1 MALLSVDGLSVAYGS
16 QPALEQ
22 VSFTLAP
29 GEILGVVGGSGSGK
43 STFLLAIA
51 GLLAGNARIT
61 SGRIVHPA
69 ADLFP
74 QLRRMLP
81 ECLRAHFQGAALN
94 ERALSALRGN
104 AIGMIFQ
111 DPAASF
117 CPVRTIGDQ
126 LHETLNAQH
135 PCSRAESDAAAAAL
149 FTQLGLAAPEKL
161 LSSYPFAL
169 SGGMSQRVALAIA
182 MLLNPALLLADE
194 PTSALDMISQRQVLD
209 ALSFLRQKNGS
220 AIVLVTHN
228 IGVCERLADQV
239 IVLQS
244 GRIVEAGPTAQVF
257 SSPQAA
263 YTKELLAAVPRLRR
277 K

>member
-1 MALLSVDGLSVAYGS
+1 MTLLSVDGLSVAYGS

-43 STFLLAIA
+43 STLLRAIA

-61 SGRIVHPA
+61 SGCIS
-69 ADLFP
+69 
-74 QLRRMLP
+74 
-81 ECLRAHFQGAALN
+81 FQGAALS
-94 ERALSALRGN
+94 ERALRALRGN

-126 LHETLNAQH
+126 IHEALNAQH
-135 PCSRAESDAAAAAL
+135 HCSRAESDAAAAAL
-149 FTQLGLAAPEKL
+149 FTQLGLAAPEKIL
-161 LSSYPFAL
+161 TSYPFAL

-209 ALSFLRQKNGS
+209 ALSFLRQKNDS

>member
-1 MALLSVDGLSVAYGS
+1 MTLLSVDGLSVAYGS

-43 STFLLAIA
+43 STLLRAIA

-61 SGRIVHPA
+61 SGCIS
-69 ADLFP
+69 
-74 QLRRMLP
+74 
-81 ECLRAHFQGAALN
+81 FQGAALS
-94 ERALSALRGN
+94 ERALRGN

>member
-22 VSFTLAP
+22 VSFNLAP

-43 STFLLAIA
+43 STLLLAIA

-61 SGRIVHPA
+61 SGRIS
-69 ADLFP
+69 
-74 QLRRMLP
+74 
-81 ECLRAHFQGAALN
+81 FQGAALS
-94 ERALSALRGN
+94 ERALRGN

-126 LHETLNAQH
+126 IHEALNAQH
-135 PCSRAESDAAAAAL
+135 HCSRAESDAAAAAL

>member
-1 MALLSVDGLSVAYGS
+1 M
-16 QPALEQ
+16 
-22 VSFTLAP
+22 
-29 GEILGVVGGSGSGK
+29 
-43 STFLLAIA
+43 
-51 GLLAGNARIT
+51 
-61 SGRIVHPA
+61 
-69 ADLFP
+69 
-74 QLRRMLP
+74 
-81 ECLRAHFQGAALN
+81 
-94 ERALSALRGN
+94 
-104 AIGMIFQ
+104 
-111 DPAASF
+111 
-117 CPVRTIGDQ
+117 RTIGDQ

-135 PCSRAESDAAAAAL
+135 LCSRAESDAAAAAL
-149 FTQLGLAAPEKL
+149 LTQLGLTAPEKIL
-161 LSSYPFAL
+161 ISYPYAL

>member
-43 STFLLAIA
+43 STLLRAIA

-61 SGRIVHPA
+61 SGCI
-69 ADLFP
+69 F
-74 QLRRMLP
+74 
-81 ECLRAHFQGAALN
+81 FQGEALN
-94 ERALSALRGN
+94 QRALREN

>member
-1 MALLSVDGLSVAYGS
+1 MAFLSVDGLSVAYGS

-22 VSFTLAP
+22 VSFNLAP

-43 STFLLAIA
+43 STLLRAIA

-61 SGRIVHPA
+61 SGRIS
-69 ADLFP
+69 
-74 QLRRMLP
+74 
-81 ECLRAHFQGAALN
+81 FQGAAQS
-94 ERALSALRGN
+94 ERALRGN

-194 PTSALDMISQRQVLD
+194 PTSALDMISQRQMLD

>member
-22 VSFTLAP
+22 VSFNLAP

-43 STFLLAIA
+43 STLLRAIA

-61 SGRIVHPA
+61 SGSIS
-69 ADLFP
+69 
-74 QLRRMLP
+74 
-81 ECLRAHFQGAALN
+81 FQGAALS
-94 ERALSALRGN
+94 ERALRGN

-126 LHETLNAQH
+126 IHEALNAQH
-135 PCSRAESDAAAAAL
+135 HCSRAESDAAAAAL
-149 FTQLGLAAPEKL
+149 FTQLGLAAPEKIL
-161 LSSYPFAL
+161 TSYPFAL

-194 PTSALDMISQRQVLD
+194 PTSALDRISQRQVLD
-209 ALSFLRQKNGS
+209 ALSFLRQKNDS

>member
-22 VSFTLAP
+22 VSFNLAP

-43 STFLLAIA
+43 STLLRAIA

-61 SGRIVHPA
+61 SGCIA
-69 ADLFP
+69 
-74 QLRRMLP
+74 
-81 ECLRAHFQGAALN
+81 FQGAALS
-94 ERALSALRGN
+94 ERALRGN

>member
-43 STFLLAIA
+43 STLLRAIA

-61 SGRIVHPA
+61 SGCIS
-69 ADLFP
+69 
-74 QLRRMLP
+74 
-81 ECLRAHFQGAALN
+81 FQGAALS
-94 ERALSALRGN
+94 ERALRGN

-209 ALSFLRQKNGS
+209 ALSFLRQKNDS
-220 AIVLVTHN
+220 AIVFVTHN

>member
-43 STFLLAIA
+43 STLLRAIS

-61 SGRIVHPA
+61 GGRIS
-69 ADLFP
+69 
-74 QLRRMLP
+74 
-81 ECLRAHFQGAALN
+81 FQGAALN
-94 ERALSALRGN
+94 ERALRGN

-126 LHETLNAQH
+126 LHEALNAQH

-149 FTQLGLAAPEKL
+149 FAQLGLAAPEKL
-161 LSSYPFAL
+161 LTSYPFAL

>member
-1 MALLSVDGLSVAYGS
+1 MTLLSVDGLSVAYGS

-61 SGRIVHPA
+61 SGRIV
-69 ADLFP
+69 
-74 QLRRMLP
+74 
-81 ECLRAHFQGAALN
+81 FQGAALS
-94 ERALSALRGN
+94 ERALRGN

-149 FTQLGLAAPEKL
+149 FTQLGLAAPEKIL
-161 LSSYPFAL
+161 TSYPFAL

>member
-1 MALLSVDGLSVAYGS
+1 
-16 QPALEQ
+16 
-22 VSFTLAP
+22 
-29 GEILGVVGGSGSGK
+29 
-43 STFLLAIA
+43 
-51 GLLAGNARIT
+51 
-61 SGRIVHPA
+61 
-69 ADLFP
+69 
-74 QLRRMLP
+74 
-81 ECLRAHFQGAALN
+81 
-94 ERALSALRGN
+94 
-104 AIGMIFQ
+104 MIFQ

-126 LHETLNAQH
+126 LHETLNARH

-149 FTQLGLAAPEKL
+149 FTQLGLAAPEKIL
-161 LSSYPFAL
+161 TATFAL

-194 PTSALDMISQRQVLD
+194 PTSALDMISRRQVLD

-244 GRIVEAGPTAQVF
+244 GRIVEAGRRRRF
-257 SSPQAA
+257 S
-263 YTKELLAAVPRLRR
+263 LRR
-277 K
+277 RQRTLKNCSQQCRD

>member
-43 STFLLAIA
+43 STLLLAIV

-61 SGRIVHPA
+61 SGCIS
-69 ADLFP
+69 
-74 QLRRMLP
+74 
-81 ECLRAHFQGAALN
+81 FQGAALS
-94 ERALSALRGN
+94 ERALRGN

-149 FTQLGLAAPEKL
+149 FTQLGLAAPEKIL
-161 LSSYPFAL
+161 TSYPFAL

>member
-22 VSFTLAP
+22 VSFNLAP

-43 STFLLAIA
+43 STLLRAIA
-51 GLLAGNARIT
+51 GLLAGNTRIT
-61 SGRIVHPA
+61 SGRIS
-69 ADLFP
+69 
-74 QLRRMLP
+74 
-81 ECLRAHFQGAALN
+81 FQGAALS
-94 ERALSALRGN
+94 ERALRGN

>member
-1 MALLSVDGLSVAYGS
+1 
-16 QPALEQ
+16 
-22 VSFTLAP
+22 
-29 GEILGVVGGSGSGK
+29 
-43 STFLLAIA
+43 
-51 GLLAGNARIT
+51 
-61 SGRIVHPA
+61 
-69 ADLFP
+69 
-74 QLRRMLP
+74 MLP
-81 ECLRAHFQGAALN
+81 
-94 ERALSALRGN
+94 
-104 AIGMIFQ
+104 
-111 DPAASF
+111 P
-117 CPVRTIGDQ
+117 
-126 LHETLNAQH
+126 
-135 PCSRAESDAAAAAL
+135 AAL
-149 FTQLGLAAPEKL
+149 FTQLGFTAPEKIL
-161 LSSYPFAL
+161 TSYPFAL

-182 MLLNPALLLADE
+182 VLLNPALLLADE

>member
-16 QPALEQ
+16 QPVLEQ
-22 VSFTLAP
+22 VSFNLAP

-43 STFLLAIA
+43 STLLRAIA

-61 SGRIVHPA
+61 SGCIS
-69 ADLFP
+69 
-74 QLRRMLP
+74 
-81 ECLRAHFQGAALN
+81 FQGAALN
-94 ERALSALRGN
+94 ALRGN

-126 LHETLNAQH
+126 IHEALNAQH
-135 PCSRAESDAAAAAL
+135 HCSRAESDAAAAAL
-149 FTQLGLAAPEKL
+149 FTQLGLAAPEKIL
-161 LSSYPFAL
+161 TSYPFAL

-220 AIVLVTHN
+220 AIVFVTHN

-244 GRIVEAGPTAQVF
+244 GRIAEAGPTAQVF

-277 K
+277 G

>member
-29 GEILGVVGGSGSGK
+29 GELLGVVGGSGSGK
-43 STFLLAIA
+43 STLLRAIA

-61 SGRIVHPA
+61 SGCIS
-69 ADLFP
+69 
-74 QLRRMLP
+74 
-81 ECLRAHFQGAALN
+81 FQGAALS
-94 ERALSALRGN
+94 ECALRGN

>member
-16 QPALEQ
+16 QHALEQ
-22 VSFTLAP
+22 VSFNLAP

-43 STFLLAIA
+43 STLLRAIA
-51 GLLAGNARIT
+51 GLLAGNARRIT
-61 SGRIVHPA
+61 SGRIS
-69 ADLFP
+69 
-74 QLRRMLP
+74 
-81 ECLRAHFQGAALN
+81 FQGAALS
-94 ERALSALRGN
+94 ERALRALRGN

-149 FTQLGLAAPEKL
+149 FTQLGLAAPEKIL
-161 LSSYPFAL
+161 TSYPFAL

-257 SSPQAA
+257 FSPQAA

>member
-22 VSFTLAP
+22 VSFNLAP

-43 STFLLAIA
+43 STLLRAIA

-61 SGRIVHPA
+61 SGCIS
-69 ADLFP
+69 
-74 QLRRMLP
+74 
-81 ECLRAHFQGAALN
+81 FQGAALN

-104 AIGMIFQ
+104 AIGMI
-111 DPAASF
+111 

-277 K
+277 N

>member
-1 MALLSVDGLSVAYGS
+1 MTLLSVDGLSVAYGS

-43 STFLLAIA
+43 STLLLAIA

-61 SGRIVHPA
+61 SGCI
-69 ADLFP
+69 F
-74 QLRRMLP
+74 
-81 ECLRAHFQGAALN
+81 FQGEALN
-94 ERALSALRGN
+94 QRALRGN